1 MLVFAFTH
9 NARTVEFVKTGAGGG
24 DFSLFTNL
32 HIGHVR
38 KTRSPTSG
46 ITQGGEVKR
55 PAMSGE
61 FWCPALKAGRRG
73 DGGARGE
80 DGYELLQFIP
90 FVPNLRPIVGRSTP
104 LDALLGVVTEL
115 QWTQIASTFDKK
127 VDSFEQFRWLTSPEL
142 ARAVEG
148 FWERAAASPALPCDR
163 LCSQVIS
170 VRHEQGPIAYSL
182 EYCEITSSGYFSMT
196 KPRANVDPHINC
208 TPVLTKARATGAVS
222 FLGKT
227 RPALGCYECAD
238 LPSRPP
244 NFAFRCTSSSAPR
257 SKRLFGGS

>member
-1 MLVFAFTH
+1 M
-9 NARTVEFVKTGAGGG
+9 
-24 DFSLFTNL
+24 
-32 HIGHVR
+32 
-38 KTRSPTSG
+38 
-46 ITQGGEVKR
+46 
-55 PAMSGE
+55 
-61 FWCPALKAGRRG
+61 
-73 DGGARGE
+73 
-80 DGYELLQFIP
+80 
-90 FVPNLRPIVGRSTP
+90 
-104 LDALLGVVTEL
+104 
-115 QWTQIASTFDKK
+115 IASTFDKK

-244 NFAFRCTSSSAPR
+244 NFAFRCTSSSAAEVEATIRRIMSRWSSSPLNLSIETERISAEFFIVQGTRAYQVSQVLPPNWKFTAVSVHIQFNQATAGIEPR
-257 SKRLFGGS
+257 YSILVSRQNVPGQEGYRGANAAELSTYKTAFSAAVKAESSCH